1 MNNKYFK
8 RFSYVLLLFLI
19 LLSILCF
26 CFRISTDDYF
36 YIAEVERI
44 GVIKIITSAYLKWS
58 GRFAASAVMNTFF
71 KILHDTPHYFFLIPL
86 ATFIFLI
93 IGIYRVINALFNYYH
108 IEYSLFKKWVLSAS
122 FMMLLFFLS
131 VNIGETWF
139 WCSSI
144 GCYLYSVVAFVWGL
158 GFILQ
163 GKTNLL
169 TYAGIACCFVFI
181 GGSTEVFSSVFLLII
196 FSVLLYYY
204 RTFCSAAAVTM
215 ADKNNRSVF
224 IQFKQHPTLQK
235 LLFAFIFLSLGLIIL
250 IVAPGNYVRDQLFPS
265 HRFFFSFLVTAKSF
279 VKFFIFY
286 VPHHLHVL
294 LAFATLFLV
303 AGGEIRKQTNMQL
316 NLPFPVFF
324 KRTTG
329 MFVLTLGVFFYLV
342 AYIMSETGPARIW
355 FMASFLFAAYSCVI
369 SFYAGYCNLFS
380 AKQLRTIRFLGL
392 LTAGIILSFSVI
404 NQAVVATRYAVKYDE
419 REQQLLKWKEEI
431 KKDTLLHVQPL
442 PDPGMLYSAE
452 ISADSSHFTNQHLR
466 MVYKLNY
473 HVVKN

>member
-1 MNNKYFK
+1 
-8 RFSYVLLLFLI
+8 
-19 LLSILCF
+19 
-26 CFRISTDDYF
+26 
-36 YIAEVERI
+36 
-44 GVIKIITSAYLKWS
+44 
-58 GRFAASAVMNTFF
+58 
-71 KILHDTPHYFFLIPL
+71 
-86 ATFIFLI
+86 
-93 IGIYRVINALFNYYH
+93 
-108 IEYSLFKKWVLSAS
+108 
-122 FMMLLFFLS
+122 
-131 VNIGETWF
+131 
-139 WCSSI
+139 
-144 GCYLYSVVAFVWGL
+144 
-158 GFILQ
+158 
-163 GKTNLL
+163 
-169 TYAGIACCFVFI
+169 
-181 GGSTEVFSSVFLLII
+181 
-196 FSVLLYYY
+196 
-204 RTFCSAAAVTM
+204 
-215 ADKNNRSVF
+215 
-224 IQFKQHPTLQK
+224 
-235 LLFAFIFLSLGLIIL
+235 
-250 IVAPGNYVRDQLFPS
+250 
-265 HRFFFSFLVTAKSF
+265 
-279 VKFFIFY
+279 
-286 VPHHLHVL
+286 
-294 LAFATLFLV
+294 
-303 AGGEIRKQTNMQL
+303 MQL

-380 AKQLRTIRFLGL
+380 AKQLRTIRFFGL